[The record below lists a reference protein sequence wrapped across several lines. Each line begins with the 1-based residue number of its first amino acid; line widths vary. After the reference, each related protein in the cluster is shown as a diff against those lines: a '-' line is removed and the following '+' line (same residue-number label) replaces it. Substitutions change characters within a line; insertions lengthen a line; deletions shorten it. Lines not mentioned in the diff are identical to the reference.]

1 MKNNVKKVM
10 RNIIIILL
18 LFSLGFCVGYLF
30 NRARAGINKTG
41 TEADVR
47 DYDEAAQRIERA
59 EAAIGD
65 AAGNVREAAGEV
77 RISIDEAGIIR
88 EVAGNIERGN
98 DRALDGVS
106 GIADGIQRVMEILD
120 KAEKRSADMEG
131 GGNVGLD

>member
-65 AAGNVREAAGEV
+65 AAGEV